1 MNCPSCGAPMLLKP
15 DEDSYKCDYCHAAF
29 LPERDDDG
37 VRVLGELSQQACSI
51 CNIPLANAAIAKIR
65 ILYCTECH
73 GMLIPMAILQALVDE
88 LKSTASGG
96 TIPQPTS
103 DAEDLG
109 RKINCPQCHHHMDT
123 HRYAG
128 PGNVVVDS
136 CEDCGLIW
144 LDRRELMHIVH
155 APDERVPD
163 NWDDDS
169 AA

>member
-15 DEDSYKCDYCHAAF
+15 DEDSYKCDYCHAVF
-29 LPERDDDG
+29 LPEGDDDG

-73 GMLIPMAILQALVDE
+73 GMLIPMAVLQALVDE

-123 HRYAG
+123 HR
-128 PGNVVVDS
+128 
-136 CEDCGLIW
+136 
-144 LDRRELMHIVH
+144 
-155 APDERVPD
+155 VPD